1 MTSVQFAHGDELIAM
16 YASSSRFPSDLF
28 VASPQMDGSPLRLT
42 DSLNA
47 NIDAAHLVDAEVVRF
62 VSYDGIEVPGVLWVP
77 HGANSDN
84 PAPALVWVHGGPGGQ
99 TGDL

>member
-1 MTSVQFAHGDELIAM
+1 M
-16 YASSSRFPSDLF
+16 
-28 VASPQMDGSPLRLT
+28 
-42 DSLNA
+42 
-47 NIDAAHLVDAEVVRF
+47 RF

-99 TGDL
+99 TRATYSGLIQYLVNHGYVVYGINNRGSSGYGKTFYGMDKKRHGEADSEM